1 MATTVT
7 ESTSQQAP
15 PRSWAPNRIG
25 DTQVELALAAAMV
38 GAILLGVYL
47 GRDTTFQPD
56 EIYLFSA
63 TPHLDLRGA
72 LEPHN
77 GHLIL
82 VPRLVF
88 APILHSSGA
97 DYLPIRLLGIG
108 SVLLASGLFFVFARR
123 RVGALAA
130 LAPTLVLLF
139 FGSAYPHSIAGS
151 GFAILFTQAAGIS
164 ALLALDR
171 DDRRGDVLACALLVL
186 ALATYS
192 EGIPFVVGAAVL
204 ILLRADS
211 RRRIWVFL
219 VPAVLYAAWFLWS
232 HNRAGG
238 AEGDVSLSNLLL
250 FPNWAFNSLATTGS
264 SLVGLNYPQLG
275 FGWGPVIALAALFAL
290 GLRLRQSPISR
301 FLWATMA
308 VLGALWLMGAAA
320 ADPPVRIPSASRY
333 VYPTAIAT
341 LLVMAEA
348 ARGVRLQRGAIAIL
362 YAVAAISLATN
373 IALLR
378 DSAGVLRRVAVVYRA
393 DLTALDLDRG
403 RLPTNPTIAMDR
415 VLRLTG
421 DGNVASGY
429 LQAVREFGSP
439 GFSLSELRA
448 QGEQARR
455 EVDTVIANANGIML
469 RPTGPPKGHCAD
481 AEGTPGRGVGFKI
494 PAGGVVIRSNG
505 ISAPLVLGRFASDF
519 TVQAGQLDPGQW
531 MALSVPSDSAP
542 DPWYAST
549 PAAPVT
555 ICRLSP

>member
-1 MATTVT
+1 
-7 ESTSQQAP
+7 
-15 PRSWAPNRIG
+15 
-25 DTQVELALAAAMV
+25 MV

-88 APILHSSGA
+88 AAILNSSGA

-151 GFAILFTQAAGIS
+151 GFAILFTQAAGIT

-171 DDRRGDVLACALLVL
+171 EDRRGDVLACALLVL

-204 ILLRADS
+204 ILLGADS

-290 GLRLRQSPISR
+290 GLRLRQLPISR
-301 FLWATMA
+301 FLWTTMA
-308 VLGALWLMGAAA
+308 VLVALWLIGAAA
-320 ADPPVRIPSASRY
+320 AHPQRGHQVRPDMSIPGRSQSCS
-333 VYPTAIAT
+333 
-341 LLVMAEA
+341 LLQRQ
-348 ARGVRLQRGAIAIL
+348 RGVCGSSVGA
-362 YAVAAISLATN
+362 
-373 IALLR
+373 
-378 DSAGVLRRVAVVYRA
+378 
-393 DLTALDLDRG
+393 
-403 RLPTNPTIAMDR
+403 
-415 VLRLTG
+415 
-421 DGNVASGY
+421 
-429 LQAVREFGSP
+429 
-439 GFSLSELRA
+439 
-448 QGEQARR
+448 
-455 EVDTVIANANGIML
+455 
-469 RPTGPPKGHCAD
+469 
-481 AEGTPGRGVGFKI
+481 
-494 PAGGVVIRSNG
+494 
-505 ISAPLVLGRFASDF
+505 
-519 TVQAGQLDPGQW
+519 
-531 MALSVPSDSAP
+531 
-542 DPWYAST
+542 
-549 PAAPVT
+549 
-555 ICRLSP
+555 